1 MGEPGVQGH
10 SQLHKEFQASL
21 RYGRAC
27 PQTTKQN
34 KNKFKKKLKINCFF
48 FKFTLLILMLYIKQV
63 LSKWSLEA

>member
-34 KNKFKKKLKINCFF
+34 KNKFKKTLKSTVFF
-48 FKFTLLILMLYIKQV
+48 LNLRY
-63 LSKWSLEA
+63 